1 MNIAKQIKPVILLTL
16 FGLAGVTVIS
26 GIETNTR
33 KQVLANQQA
42 HSAEQLQNV
51 LQQIRYDNK
60 PWQESLQINQQQNST
75 KILDSYRVKREGA
88 WVATVIE
95 SETPSGYVGPIRL
108 LTAIDLQ
115 GKIIGVR
122 VTAHRETPGLGDKI
136 EAGRSDWIN
145 KFTGQSL
152 SLPLTSRWATKK
164 DGGEFDQIS
173 GATVTSRA
181 AINAIQDTL
190 SFYVVVAEEY
200 SDTTIK

>member
-75 KILDSYRVKREGA
+75 KILGSYRVKREGA

-136 EAGRSDWIN
+136 EAGRSNWIN

-152 SLPLTSRWATKK
+152 SFPLTSRWATKK

-190 SFYVVVAEEY
+190 SFYVFVAEEY